1 MARFDMTEADHRIV
15 SEAVRQAEAHTDG
28 EIVTIV
34 ARRSDAYHDVGLHWA
49 IACAFLV
56 IAAAATWPEL
66 YERIYLW
73 LLGGWWHEL
82 PLRLFLTLLLGHAI
96 AKFLVVRYIL
106 AIPALRMA
114 LTPAST
120 RSRRVHRRAITL
132 FRAAAES
139 RTVRRTGILIYL
151 SLDEHRAEIVADQAI
166 SDEVDP
172 AIWGEAMAAML
183 EEVHAGRIG
192 AGMARAVERVGT
204 VLAEHLP
211 RSESNPNELPD
222 RVIEL

>member
-1 MARFDMTEADHRIV
+1 MARMTITDEDHRIV
-15 SEAVRQAEAHTDG
+15 SEAVAKAEAQTDG

-34 ARRSDAYHDVGLHWA
+34 ARQSDAYHDVGLQWA

-56 IAAAATWPEL
+56 LAAAATWPDL
-66 YERIYLW
+66 YERIYIW

-96 AKFLVVRYIL
+96 ATFLAVRYLL
-106 AIPALRMA
+106 AIPVLRMA
-114 LTPAST
+114 FTPGAT
-120 RSRRVHRRAITL
+120 RSRRVHRRAVTL
-132 FRAAAES
+132 FRTAAEA

-151 SLDEHRAEIVADQAI
+151 SLAERRAEIVADSAI
-166 SDEVDP
+166 STKVD
-172 AIWGEAMAAML
+172 AAVWGEAMAAML
-183 EEVHAGRIG
+183 QEVRAGRIG
-192 AGMARAVERVGT
+192 EGMARAVERVGA

-211 RSESNPNELPD
+211 KTETNPNELPD

>member
-1 MARFDMTEADHRIV
+1 MARFTMTESDRRII
-15 SEAVRQAEAHTDG
+15 SEAVARTETQTDG

-34 ARRSDAYHDVGLHWA
+34 ARQSDAYHDVGLHWA

-56 IAAAATWPEL
+56 LAAAATWPDL
-66 YERIYLW
+66 YERIYIW

-96 AKFLVVRYIL
+96 AKFLAVRYLL

-114 LTPAST
+114 FTPSAT
-120 RSRRVHRRAITL
+120 RSRRVHRRAVTL
-132 FRAAAES
+132 FRTAAEA
-139 RTVRRTGILIYL
+139 RTMRRTGILIYL
-151 SLDEHRAEIVADQAI
+151 SLAERRAEIVADSAI
-166 SDEVDP
+166 SAKVEP
-172 AIWGEAMAAML
+172 AVWGEAMAAML
-183 EEVHAGRIG
+183 EEVRVGRIG
-192 AGMARAVERVGT
+192 AGMARAVERVGA

-211 RSESNPNELPD
+211 RTETNPNELPD

>member
-66 YERIYLW
+66 YERIYMW

-96 AKFLVVRYIL
+96 AKFLAVRYIL

-183 EEVHAGRIG
+183 EEVHTGRIG
-192 AGMARAVERVGT
+192 AGMARAVERVGA

>member
-1 MARFDMTEADHRIV
+1 
-15 SEAVRQAEAHTDG
+15 AEAHTDG

-66 YERIYLW
+66 YERIYMW

-96 AKFLVVRYIL
+96 AKFLAVRYIL

-151 SLDEHRAEIVADQAI
+151 SLDEHRAEIVADRAI

-192 AGMARAVERVGT
+192 AGMARAVERVGA

>member
-1 MARFDMTEADHRIV
+1 MARFTMTESDRRII
-15 SEAVRQAEAHTDG
+15 SEAVARAETQTDG

-34 ARRSDAYHDVGLHWA
+34 ARQSDAYHDVGLHWA

-56 IAAAATWPEL
+56 LAAAATWPDL
-66 YERIYLW
+66 YERIYIW

-96 AKFLVVRYIL
+96 AKFLAVRYLL

-114 LTPAST
+114 FTPSAT
-120 RSRRVHRRAITL
+120 RSRRVHRRAVTL
-132 FRAAAES
+132 FRTAAEA
-139 RTVRRTGILIYL
+139 RTMRRTGILIYL
-151 SLDEHRAEIVADQAI
+151 SLAERRAEIVADSAI
-166 SDEVDP
+166 SAKVEP
-172 AIWGEAMAAML
+172 AVWGEAMAAML
-183 EEVHAGRIG
+183 EEVRVGRIG
-192 AGMARAVERVGT
+192 AGMARAVERVGA

-211 RSESNPNELPD
+211 RTETNPNELPD